1 MDIQN
6 ATSSSAYVIAE
17 LIRQRGLVSV
27 RGVASPRPRVTVG
40 METSGVNVEG
50 PGAGEF
56 VASDELKAVLERLDR
71 PIQSKEGELK
81 LPPQDQT
88 KLSSRTNHA
97 LNAYRAYFDLPKSE
111 AKSALSKM
119 LGVDVYA

>member
-6 ATSSSAYVIAE
+6 TASSSAYLIAE

-27 RGVASPRPRVTVG
+27 RGVASPRPRVTDGV
-40 METSGVNVEG
+40 ETSGVNVEG
-50 PGAGEF
+50 RGAGEF
-56 VASDELKAVLERLDR
+56 VALDELKAVLERLDR
-71 PIQSKEGELK
+71 PIRLKEGELQR
-81 LPPQDQT
+81 PSEDQT
-88 KLSSRTNHA
+88 KLSSRTMHA
-97 LNAYRAYFDLPKSE
+97 LNVYRAYFDLPKSE